1 METTKRR
8 KHSPEFKERA
18 VRLAQDLGNAAQA
31 AREMGVGYS
40 LLCTWIKAEKTA
52 TSQGMSL
59 TLALEEKAELQRLRK
74 LVASQAQEI
83 AIIKKAAAYFATEEL
98 KRSMP
103 GLNR

>member
-8 KHSPEFKERA
+8 NHSPEFKERA
-18 VRLAQDLGNAAQA
+18 VKLARDLGNAAQA
-31 AREMGVGYS
+31 ARELGVGYS
-40 LLCTWIKAEKTA
+40 LLCSWMKAEKTA
-52 TSQGMSL
+52 ASQGMSL

-74 LVASQAQEI
+74 LVAAQAQEI

-103 GLNR
+103 GSHR

>member
-18 VRLAQDLGNAAQA
+18 VKLARDLGNVAQA
-31 AREMGVGYS
+31 ARELGIGYS
-40 LLCTWIKAEKTA
+40 LLGSWITSAGQAEAK
-52 TSQGMSL
+52 GKG
-59 TLALEEKAELQRLRK
+59 LALAIEEKAELRHLRK

-83 AIIKKAAAYFATEEL
+83 AIIKKAVAYFATDEL

-103 GLNR
+103 GSDR